1 MLLTES
7 TERHGHPLVQ
17 VDAIRQATFMVS
29 GSAEAIFGHGAEVVV
44 LREAVNRFLQGARAP
59 ELLFDDLGTGLQAA
73 LIPQLRKDDVP
84 RHGGHDQQNDQSATS
99 DTVTLGPHR
108 LNAVRI
114 IDNNSV
120 SSSVFHDF
128 LDDKKAKR
136 RFMSAASP

>member
-1 MLLTES
+1 
-7 TERHGHPLVQ
+7 VQ

-73 LIPQLRKDDVP
+73 LVPELRKDDVP
-84 RHGGHDQQNDQSATS
+84 GDGRHDQKNDQSAPG
-99 DTVTLGPHR
+99 DTVTLFPHG
-108 LNAVRI
+108 LNAIWIV
-114 IDNNSV
+114 DNNSV

-136 RFMSAASP
+136 RI